1 MFAYLLP
8 PIALAIFCLGIAL
21 IANTIASEQRG
32 YWGENIGTTLVISS
46 VALGWLLGGLI
57 SITIYGLQEKTE

>member
-8 PIALAIFCLGIAL
+8 PIAIAIFFLGIAL
-21 IANTIASEQRG
+21 VANTIASEQRG

-46 VALGWLLGGLI
+46 VGFGLLAGWFI
-57 SITIYGLQEKTE
+57 SISQYGL

>member
-21 IANTIASEQRG
+21 VANTICAGRRG
-32 YWGENIGTTLVISS
+32 FWTESTGVSLIMSS
-46 VALGWLLGGLI
+46 VGFGLLAGWFI
-57 SITIYGLQEKTE
+57 SISQYGL